1 MRGRRTELLTIRMT
15 MRERGEA
22 QTVAQAKGR
31 SVAELVREFFAAELA
46 ALSAATA
53 TPRGGESRHERPHGR
68 TDEEHC
74 DERGCRENVFKHR
87 GASVRVV
94 RLHCDSCGTGTG
106 VRGDGRRYGS
116 GLSARTLRQWRAA
129 HPPETHE
136 THWKMIAIGTGL
148 EILGGGAPPVT
159 VEVPS

>member
-1 MRGRRTELLTIRMT
+1 MNC
-15 MRERGEA
+15 
-22 QTVAQAKGR
+22 
-31 SVAELVREFFAAELA
+31 
-46 ALSAATA
+46 
-53 TPRGGESRHERPHGR
+53 PHGR
-68 TDEEHC
+68 TSEEFC
-74 DERGCRENVFKHR
+74 DERGCRENVFEHR

-94 RLHCDSCGTGTG
+94 RLYCDSCGTGTG

-136 THWKMIAIGTGL
+136 THWKMIEVGSGL
-148 EILGGGAPPVT
+148 EILGGGAPPVV